1 MDRLAAFQ
9 RTMALCF
16 QGHPYYRELFGR
28 LGLTPSDFKTPS
40 DLARLPVTDKATW
53 LARPDD
59 FRLRLDGVEGVSIEE
74 RTLWELV
81 YTTGTTT
88 RPTPFYDTSHDH
100 YSRLAQ
106 MKRMAEMSGVV
117 PDDVVA
123 NLFPLTAIPHQGYLS
138 AYYGTLG
145 AGAKMVAALSGRG
158 YPEFLSG
165 RDTDEIIRFLEK
177 HRPTVLWG
185 IATFV
190 RRLLMRAQEL
200 GADFSNVRMIFA
212 MGECCSKGFRGDL
225 KERMKSLGAGE
236 VAVWNGYGFTEMQ
249 GPTYECREGGGCHL
263 AMPELYHLE
272 ILDSETLQPAPMGQP
287 GLVIVSHLHRRGTVL
302 LRYRVGDLSA
312 LRDDPCPDCG
322 RTGLRFV
329 MPPTR
334 IGGIVKVKG
343 TLMDPRHL
351 DEILTGL
358 AGVDDYQ
365 CVVSRVDADD
375 PFSMDKFVLR
385 IAAAAESRGKL
396 AQVIPETIR
405 RAIEITPQIEFVTRD
420 QLLGDDAQ
428 YKFKRFVDARTRNG
442 PVAENGLTD
451 PAMAKEEKALP

>member
-1 MDRLAAFQ
+1 MQGFQ

-16 QGHPYYRELFGR
+16 QAHPYYRKLFAR
-28 LGLTPSDFKTPS
+28 LGLTPSSFKTPD
-40 DLARLPVTDKATW
+40 DLARLPITDKATW

-106 MKRMAEMSGVV
+106 MKRMVEMSGIR

-123 NLFPLTAIPHQGYLS
+123 NLFPLTTIPHQGYLS

-158 YPEFLSG
+158 YPEFLAG
-165 RDTDEIIRFLEK
+165 RETDEIIRFLEK
-177 HRPTVLWG
+177 HRPTILWG
-185 IATFV
+185 IATFA

-200 GADFSNVRMIFA
+200 GADLSPVRMIFA
-212 MGECCSKGFRGDL
+212 MGECCSQGFRSDL
-225 KERMKSLGAGE
+225 KERMKSLGAGA

-249 GPTYECREGGGCHL
+249 GPTFECREGGGCHL
-263 AMPELYHLE
+263 AMPELYHFE
-272 ILDSETLQPAPMGQP
+272 ILDPETLKPVPMGKP
-287 GLVIVSHLHRRGTVL
+287 GLVIVSHLNRRGTVL
-302 LRYRVGDLSA
+302 LRYRVGDISA

-334 IGGIVKVKG
+334 IGGIVKIKG
-343 TLMDPRHL
+343 TLVNPQHL
-351 DEILTGL
+351 DEILTRL
-358 AGVDDYQ
+358 PGVEEYQ
-365 CVVSRVDADD
+365 CVVSRSNPDD
-375 PFSMDKFVLR
+375 PFSMDQLVLR
-385 IAAAAESRGKL
+385 IAAPSESRKKL
-396 AQVIPETIR
+396 AEMIPETIR
-405 RAIEITPQIEFVTRD
+405 RVIEITPRIEFVSRD
-420 QLLGDDAQ
+420 RIVGDDAQ
-428 YKFKRFVDARTRNG
+428 YKFKRFVDARAG
-442 PVAENGLTD
+442 AGAPVVAQ
-451 PAMAKEEKALP
+451 PAADA